1 MNSQQCSCL
10 HKTCKDQTHQHTDVD
25 WKKMSVGNVCWGT
38 KNQFLVLFCFVFRD
52 KTSGLKGQLIYI
64 CTYANTYKVIRL
76 SRSYIHTHTHVVDLL
91 KNLLIFGDLSPS
103 SQRNTLRLFLLLN
116 VWCSF
121 GRLPSLYSLCPPV
134 PCPISLS
141 CRGIGRLAIY

>member
-91 KNLLIFGDLSPS
+91 KKSFNLWGPVTQLPKKYRDCFCFWMPGVHLAGSLLFILSAHQSPAP
-103 SQRNTLRLFLLLN
+103 FL
-116 VWCSF
+116 
-121 GRLPSLYSLCPPV
+121 SLAEVSV
-134 PCPISLS
+134 V
-141 CRGIGRLAIY
+141 